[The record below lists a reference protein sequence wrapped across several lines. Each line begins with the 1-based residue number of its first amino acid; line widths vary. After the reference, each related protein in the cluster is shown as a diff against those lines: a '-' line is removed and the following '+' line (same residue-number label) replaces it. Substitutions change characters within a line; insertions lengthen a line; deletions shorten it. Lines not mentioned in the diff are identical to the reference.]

1 MRKYFNELT
10 KIIKDNKLLFIVIL
24 IGIILLCVKLNSD
37 EKDNT
42 SICIIIPVTS
52 NRRNWNNFEE
62 TYLHNYF
69 LESFTKVYDPKIN
82 HLILL
87 GIDDDD
93 KLFNNDKI
101 KNDIQKYL
109 HKNQNI
115 EIDFISTNGIKKGNV
130 VHIWNRLFD
139 EGINRGYD
147 YFLQCGDDTE
157 FYTHWEKDFITK
169 LKSNN
174 NIGAIGFGDKLRIQ
188 NNKGD
193 DLATQSF
200 VHKTHYNIFNYYFNP
215 NIENYGCDDWLTGVY
230 KKTNNYDYNVN
241 NHKIKNSGGEP
252 RYIPVNNRKLWNKLI
267 NEDYIKII
275 NYQK

>member
-147 YFLQCGDDTE
+147 YFLQCGDDIE

-188 NNKGD
+188 NNKDD

-215 NIENYGCDDWLTGVY
+215 NIENHGCDDWLTGVY
-230 KKTNNYDYNVN
+230 KKTNNYYYNVN

-252 RYIPVNNRKLWNKLI
+252 RYIPVNNRKLWDKLI

>member
-109 HKNQNI
+109 HKNP
-115 EIDFISTNGIKKGNV
+115 NGYCGLKGLEV
-130 VHIWNRLFD
+130 A
-139 EGINRGYD
+139 Y
-147 YFLQCGDDTE
+147 
-157 FYTHWEKDFITK
+157 
-169 LKSNN
+169 S
-174 NIGAIGFGDKLRIQ
+174 
-188 NNKGD
+188 
-193 DLATQSF
+193 
-200 VHKTHYNIFNYYFNP
+200 
-215 NIENYGCDDWLTGVY
+215 
-230 KKTNNYDYNVN
+230 
-241 NHKIKNSGGEP
+241 
-252 RYIPVNNRKLWNKLI
+252 
-267 NEDYIKII
+267 
-275 NYQK
+275 